1 MRKTFSKTSVVVNRE
16 SRKFQSLQ
24 QTDDNEASTWSVS
37 IYLNEYS
44 SFWRG
49 LTGVVYP
56 VWFGQCES
64 L

>member
-56 VWFGQCES
+56 V
-64 L
+64 